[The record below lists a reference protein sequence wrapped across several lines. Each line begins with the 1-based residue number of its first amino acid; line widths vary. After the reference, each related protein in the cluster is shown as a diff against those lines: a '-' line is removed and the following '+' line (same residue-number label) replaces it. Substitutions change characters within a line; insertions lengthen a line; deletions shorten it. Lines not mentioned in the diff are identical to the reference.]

1 MLSPLAR
8 ALPAMTALQA
18 TVALGMFALSVLA
31 PQLGLSVTELA
42 ALNTLM
48 FSVGTLGALFAGR
61 LLARF
66 GDWYVAA
73 ACAAAVALG
82 MASLLAGFPFAAWIA
97 VLMFGLAFGPETPA
111 SASVLSRVTPPARRP
126 WIFSVRQTG
135 NQIGAMSGSVLLP
148 WLLTVAPALPYLF
161 VGAVGVAMAAWCIV
175 LSRDDRLA
183 SLARPVATAAAV
195 TATLTTGAALSR
207 VLRSRGLRALAIA
220 TLAFTAVQMCLNT
233 FLMSLAVREWHL
245 GVAQAA
251 ACVALLQ
258 AAGLGGRL
266 FWGWFAQRVASAARL
281 LGCIGLAIAAAGIA
295 LVSLPA
301 PDASAGTLVLVAA
314 LGFCASGWNGVLVAE
329 VSRIAGARQAGALT
343 GAVLM
348 FGYAGLTIAPLGF
361 AAWSAAATMAA
372 AFAGVFAFAGLAAAL
387 LLLTPAEPSPD
398 ID

>member
-31 PQLGLSVTELA
+31 PQLGLSVAQLA

-48 FSVGTLGALFAGR
+48 FSVGTVGALFAGR

-66 GDWYVAA
+66 GDWHVAA

-82 MASLLAGFPFAAWIA
+82 MACLFAGFPFAAWIA

-148 WLLTVAPALPYLF
+148 WLLTVGPALPYLF
-161 VGAVGVAMAAWCIV
+161 VGTVSVAMAAWCIA

-183 SLARPVATAAAV
+183 SVAQPGPAAAS
-195 TATLTTGAALSR
+195 AAITTGAALAR
-207 VLRSRGLRALAIA
+207 VLRSRGLRVLAVA
-220 TLAFTAVQMCLNT
+220 TLAYTAVQMCLNT

-245 GVAQAA
+245 AVAQAA

-266 FWGWFAQRVASAARL
+266 FWGWFAQRVTSAARL

-295 LVSLPA
+295 LVTMPA
-301 PDASAGTLVLVAA
+301 PGMSAGTLALVAL

-329 VSRIAGARQAGALT
+329 VSRVAGARHAGAMT

-348 FGYAGLTIAPLGF
+348 FGYAGLTIAPLAF
-361 AAWSAAATMAA
+361 AAWSAAAAMTW
-372 AFAGVFAFAGLAAAL
+372 AFAGMFAFAGAAAAL
-387 LLLTPAEPSPD
+387 LLLTPAEPSSD